1 MEGPPVVGERWCLG
15 LGSDD
20 HGSVEE
26 EDQRAGL
33 FAVSDRCRDQSG
45 IDPYPLVVVRH
56 PAKGCSMKLMS
67 PRDAYI
73 YYFKYY
79 LKISSELRNM
89 VLGLWVGDPL
99 DIVQVV
105 YRIEESNLLRGRAR
119 YEPVEDWGDKI
130 PNPPKLETMDPDSIV
145 RVLDHID
152 PANNA
157 IHHMAMMLAI
167 DIREPSE
174 IQVINNG
181 IGWIGEPTDILPD
194 RYKVPLG

>member
-1 MEGPPVVGERWCLG
+1 MLTFIILSTTSRSHPNYATWYWD
-15 LGSDD
+15 S
-20 HGSVEE
+20 GSVT
-26 EDQRAGL
+26 
-33 FAVSDRCRDQSG
+33 
-45 IDPYPLVVVRH
+45 
-56 PAKGCSMKLMS
+56 
-67 PRDAYI
+67 
-73 YYFKYY
+73 
-79 LKISSELRNM
+79 
-89 VLGLWVGDPL
+89 PL

-145 RVLDHID
+145 RVLGHID
-152 PANNA
+152 PANNE

-181 IGWIGEPTDILPD
+181 IGWIGEPTDILS
-194 RYKVPLG
+194 